1 MLHQE
6 LPEIAARPL
15 DGGSRWL
22 LPALGGAAFSASDS
36 IWLLFGIEITLV
48 LAGLAVAGGFAAAT
62 ALTSGPPSA
71 QN

>member
-6 LPEIAARPL
+6 LPEITARPL

-22 LPALGGAAFSASDS
+22 LPALGGAAFLSLGLV
-36 IWLLFGIEITLV
+36 WLLFGIEITLV
-48 LAGLAVAGGFAAAT
+48 LAGLTVAGGFAAAT
-62 ALTSGPPSA
+62 ALISGPPSR